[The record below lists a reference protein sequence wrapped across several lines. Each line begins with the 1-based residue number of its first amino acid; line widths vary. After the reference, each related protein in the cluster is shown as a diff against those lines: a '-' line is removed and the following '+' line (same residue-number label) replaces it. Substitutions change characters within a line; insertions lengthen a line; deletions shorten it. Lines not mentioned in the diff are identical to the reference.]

1 MEKVQFPR
9 FMVAAEKSGQGKTL
23 ITCALLE
30 LLKEQHRVSAFKCG
44 PDYIDPMFHR
54 RVAGVPSYNLDSF
67 FSSREELI
75 QLLGLHGGPDRL
87 GVIEGVMGYYDGLGG
102 STDRASSYEV
112 AERTHTPVILVADA
126 QGRSFSTL
134 AAVRGFLNFRPDSH
148 IKGVLFNRLSPML
161 YPALKRAAEEELG
174 IRAVG
179 FVPPLGE
186 EFRLKSRHLGLLRPE
201 EIPGFREEI
210 HRLAKALRPGIDLE
224 AILSIAKEAE
234 PLPARRR
241 RLPQIR
247 KENGEKPVIAVA
259 MDEAFCF
266 YYQDNLE
273 TLEAMNAELRF
284 FSPIHDEKVP
294 GEADGLYLGG
304 GYPELYGKELS
315 ENASMR
321 ASVRE
326 LLAQGMPCI
335 AECGGYLYLKQEL
348 ADADGISWPMCG
360 VLPGG
365 SRDSGRL
372 SRFGY
377 GIMTAMGDSVLG
389 SVGTSVPAHEF
400 HHWDSPENGDC
411 FSFKK
416 PVGTREWSCGYGTE
430 SLYAG
435 FPHLYFYGHEPVRF
449 LELAARRRDGECGRS
464 HRT

>member
-1 MEKVQFPR
+1 M
-9 FMVAAEKSGQGKTL
+9 
-23 ITCALLE
+23 
-30 LLKEQHRVSAFKCG
+30 
-44 PDYIDPMFHR
+44 
-54 RVAGVPSYNLDSF
+54 
-67 FSSREELI
+67 
-75 QLLGLHGGPDRL
+75 
-87 GVIEGVMGYYDGLGG
+87 
-102 STDRASSYEV
+102 
-112 AERTHTPVILVADA
+112 
-126 QGRSFSTL
+126 
-134 AAVRGFLNFRPDSH
+134 
-148 IKGVLFNRLSPML
+148 
-161 YPALKRAAEEELG
+161 
-174 IRAVG
+174 G

-186 EFRLKSRHLGLLRPE
+186 EFQLKSRHLGLLRPE

-210 HRLAKALRPGIDLE
+210 HRLAETLRPGIDLE

-241 RLPQIR
+241 SLPQIQ
-247 KENGEKPVIAVA
+247 KKNGERPVIAVA

-294 GEADGLYLGG
+294 GEPTAFTWEAAIRSLR
-304 GYPELYGKELS
+304 KELS

-326 LLAQGMPCI
+326 LLAQGIPCI

-348 ADADGISWPMCG
+348 ADADGISWPMWRCASRG
-360 VLPGG
+360 KPGQ
-365 SRDSGRL
+365 RKAFQIRL
-372 SRFGY
+372 R
-377 GIMTAMGDSVLG
+377 IMTAMGDSVLG
-389 SVGTSVPAHEF
+389 PVGTSVPAHEF

>member
-134 AAVRGFLNFRPDSH
+134 AAVRGFLSFRPDSH

-186 EFRLKSRHLGLLRPE
+186 EFQLKSRHLGLLRPE

-210 HRLAKALRPGIDLE
+210 HRLAETLRPGIDLE

-241 RLPQIR
+241 SLPQIQ
-247 KENGEKPVIAVA
+247 KKNGEKPVIAVA

-304 GYPELYGKELS
+304 GYPELFRKRFHAGQRPGTPGPGDTLHRRMRRIPVS
-315 ENASMR
+315 EAGACGCGR
-321 ASVRE
+321 H
-326 LLAQGMPCI
+326 LLAHVRCASRGKPGQRKAFQI
-335 AECGGYLYLKQEL
+335 RLR
-348 ADADGISWPMCG
+348 DHDGHGRQC
-360 VLPGG
+360 PGAC
-365 SRDSGRL
+365 RDQRSGPRIPSLGQSGKRRL
-372 SRFGY
+372 
-377 GIMTAMGDSVLG
+377 L
-389 SVGTSVPAHEF
+389 
-400 HHWDSPENGDC
+400 
-411 FSFKK
+411 
-416 PVGTREWSCGYGTE
+416 
-430 SLYAG
+430 
-435 FPHLYFYGHEPVRF
+435 F
-449 LELAARRRDGECGRS
+449 L
-464 HRT
+464 

>member
-1 MEKVQFPR
+1 
-9 FMVAAEKSGQGKTL
+9 
-23 ITCALLE
+23 
-30 LLKEQHRVSAFKCG
+30 
-44 PDYIDPMFHR
+44 
-54 RVAGVPSYNLDSF
+54 
-67 FSSREELI
+67 
-75 QLLGLHGGPDRL
+75 
-87 GVIEGVMGYYDGLGG
+87 
-102 STDRASSYEV
+102 
-112 AERTHTPVILVADA
+112 
-126 QGRSFSTL
+126 
-134 AAVRGFLNFRPDSH
+134 
-148 IKGVLFNRLSPML
+148 ML

-210 HRLAKALRPGIDLE
+210 HRLAEALRPGIDLE

-234 PLPARRR
+234 PLPVRRR

-326 LLAQGMPCI
+326 LLAQGCPASPNAADTCI
-335 AECGGYLYLKQEL
+335 
-348 ADADGISWPMCG
+348 
-360 VLPGG
+360 
-365 SRDSGRL
+365 
-372 SRFGY
+372 
-377 GIMTAMGDSVLG
+377 
-389 SVGTSVPAHEF
+389 
-400 HHWDSPENGDC
+400 
-411 FSFKK
+411 
-416 PVGTREWSCGYGTE
+416 
-430 SLYAG
+430 
-435 FPHLYFYGHEPVRF
+435 
-449 LELAARRRDGECGRS
+449 
-464 HRT
+464 

>member
-1 MEKVQFPR
+1 
-9 FMVAAEKSGQGKTL
+9 
-23 ITCALLE
+23 
-30 LLKEQHRVSAFKCG
+30 
-44 PDYIDPMFHR
+44 
-54 RVAGVPSYNLDSF
+54 
-67 FSSREELI
+67 
-75 QLLGLHGGPDRL
+75 
-87 GVIEGVMGYYDGLGG
+87 
-102 STDRASSYEV
+102 
-112 AERTHTPVILVADA
+112 
-126 QGRSFSTL
+126 
-134 AAVRGFLNFRPDSH
+134 
-148 IKGVLFNRLSPML
+148 
-161 YPALKRAAEEELG
+161 
-174 IRAVG
+174 
-179 FVPPLGE
+179 
-186 EFRLKSRHLGLLRPE
+186 
-201 EIPGFREEI
+201 
-210 HRLAKALRPGIDLE
+210 
-224 AILSIAKEAE
+224 
-234 PLPARRR
+234 
-241 RLPQIR
+241 
-247 KENGEKPVIAVA
+247 

-326 LLAQGMPCI
+326 RLAQGMPCI

-360 VLPGG
+360 VLPEG

-389 SVGTSVPAHEF
+389 PVGTSVPAHEF

>member
-1 MEKVQFPR
+1 M
-9 FMVAAEKSGQGKTL
+9 
-23 ITCALLE
+23 
-30 LLKEQHRVSAFKCG
+30 
-44 PDYIDPMFHR
+44 
-54 RVAGVPSYNLDSF
+54 
-67 FSSREELI
+67 
-75 QLLGLHGGPDRL
+75 
-87 GVIEGVMGYYDGLGG
+87 IEGVMGYYDGLGG

-112 AERTHTPVILVADA
+112 AERTHTPVILVADG

-201 EIPGFREEI
+201 EIPGFQEEI
-210 HRLAKALRPGIDLE
+210 HRLAEALRPGIDLE

-234 PLPARRR
+234 PLPVRRR
-241 RLPQIR
+241 SLPRIR
-247 KENGEKPVIAVA
+247 KKNREKPVIAVA

-389 SVGTSVPAHEF
+389 PVGTSVPAHEF

>member
-1 MEKVQFPR
+1 MEQVRFPR

-30 LLKEQHRVSAFKCG
+30 LLKERGRVCAFKCG

-54 RVAGVPSYNLDSF
+54 RVSGVPSYNLDSF
-67 FSSREELI
+67 FSSPEELVR
-75 QLLGLHGGPDRL
+75 LLGLHGGPDCL

-112 AERTHTPVILVADA
+112 AEHTHTPVILVADA

-134 AAVRGFLNFRPDSH
+134 AAVRGFLAFRPDSH

-161 YPALKRAAEEELG
+161 YPALKKAAEEELG

-179 FVPPLGE
+179 FVPPLEE
-186 EFRLKSRHLGLLRPE
+186 EFHLKSRHLGLLRPE
-201 EIPGFREEI
+201 EIPGFQEEI
-210 HRLAKALRPGIDLE
+210 RRLAEMLRPGIDLE
-224 AILSIAKEAE
+224 AIGSIAEGAGALLTQRRA
-234 PLPARRR
+234 LPR
-241 RLPQIR
+241 IR

-266 YYQDNLE
+266 YYQDNLD
-273 TLEAMNAELRF
+273 TLEAMNAELIF
-284 FSPIHDEKVP
+284 FSPIHDERVP
-294 GEADGLYLGG
+294 READGLYLGG
-304 GYPELYGKELS
+304 GYPELYGRELS
-315 ENASMR
+315 ENVSMR

-326 LLAQGMPCI
+326 CLTGGMPCI

-348 ADADGISWPMCG
+348 TDAEGILRPMCG

-365 SRDSGRL
+365 SQDAGRL

-377 GIMTAMGDSVLG
+377 GTMTALEDSVLG
-389 SVGTSVPAHEF
+389 PAGISVPVHEF
-400 HHWDSPENGDC
+400 HHWDSPENGAC

-416 PVGTREWSCGYGTE
+416 PVGTRQWTCGYGTAA
-430 SLYAG
+430 LYAG
-435 FPHLYFYGHEPVRF
+435 FPHLYFYGHEPERF
-449 LELAARRRDGECGRS
+449 LELAARRRDGDRCRS
-464 HRT
+464 RRT